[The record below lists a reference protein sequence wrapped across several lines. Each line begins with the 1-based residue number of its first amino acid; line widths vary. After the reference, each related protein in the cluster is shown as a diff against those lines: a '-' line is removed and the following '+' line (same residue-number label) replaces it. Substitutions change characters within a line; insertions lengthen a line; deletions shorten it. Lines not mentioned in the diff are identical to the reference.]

1 MFAFQQTSRTILW
14 SFLAVLF
21 LAVQAQAAGRPAW
34 WADAQAEAARD
45 GYALVDD
52 TELEALRKDGRAL
65 IVDVRPD
72 YEFAR
77 SHVLGAVNMEF
88 HLGDQQELSM
98 ERARRLA
105 ELLGPDHGR
114 TVIFFCRSFM

>member
-1 MFAFQQTSRTILW
+1 MPAYKRSSLAILW
-14 SFLAVLF
+14 SLLAVILC
-21 LAVQAQAAGRPAW
+21 ADSAIAKNRPAW
-34 WADAQAEAARD
+34 WADAQAEAVRD
-45 GYALVDD
+45 GYTLVDAS
-52 TELEALRKDGRAL
+52 ELEALRKDGRSL

-77 SHVLGAVNMEF
+77 SHVPGAVNMEF

>member
-1 MFAFQQTSRTILW
+1 MPACQQASRTILW
-14 SFLAVLF
+14 SFFVVLV
-21 LAVQAQAAGRPAW
+21 LTAQTQAAGRPAW

-52 TELEALRKDGRAL
+52 SELEALRKDGRTL

-77 SHVLGAVNMEF
+77 SHVPGAVNMEF
-88 HLGDQQELSM
+88 DLGDQQGLSM